1 MCTKNLQTKHFTLS
15 QGQKTLEATKEVCDE
30 KAQEFDPP
38 MNFPLTRRAL
48 SSANPKFRGNFQNV
62 CLQKGVIK
70 IQEGRHSQLTAGER
84 HACNC
89 LTKVVVYGDD
99 IGPPDAEGN
108 ESSDIDG
115 TDALSRIN
123 SASKHRRYQDND
135 PCVNCDFVLCSDAE
149 ADRVWSTCLRIL
161 TLARSTL
168 FPLTL
173 KTISFLKHNSDWW
186 GMADVQE
193 AMGMDLSSLND
204 DEQENVLMSNDEE
217 SELNDMI

>member
-1 MCTKNLQTKHFTLS
+1 MCTKNLQKKHFTLS

-70 IQEGRHSQLTAGER
+70 IQEGRHSQLTAGEK
-84 HACNC
+84 HACNY
-89 LTKVVVYGDD
+89 LTKAVVYGDD
-99 IGPPDAEGN
+99 VGPPDAEGN
-108 ESSDIDG
+108 ESSEDD
-115 TDALSRIN
+115 DADPLSRIN
-123 SASKHRRYQDND
+123 SASKRRRYKDND
-135 PCVNCDFVLCSDAE
+135 PHVNCDFILCSNAE
-149 ADRVWSTCLRIL
+149 AERVWSTCLRIL

-173 KTISFLKHNSDWW
+173 EAIVFLKHNSDWW
-186 GMADVQE
+186 GVADVEE
-193 AMGMDLSSLND
+193 AMGMYLSTLND
-204 DEQENVLMSNDEE
+204 DEQENILMSDEEE
-217 SELNDMI
+217 SELNNGV